1 MTTRIFIVLF
11 TTIAALCLMFAI
23 VRSSRH
29 QFETKH
35 GFNRTFLPGVQPQL
49 IKKIPVQSPLYIAG
63 INNGN
68 IYFHTDDPHT
78 IVYTDT
84 ALNTV
89 KTLSL
94 PIDTSVSRYLP
105 NGFSTY
111 VRYPEV
117 FIFAYNLAAIL
128 IYNLESGEDTVVPTP
143 SNYNNA
149 VQISDAVFML
159 KYFTGDS
166 TDQSFCKLNIT
177 TKQVTKN
184 SQLTGD
190 LSSGGTLLY
199 NEQNASCYYVHHYN
213 NRITIFDTTF
223 NSVRSAHTIDTFT
236 QSQIQY
242 LSRNKTG
249 SNDMLY
255 KPKGSRMLINYLSQ
269 LHAERIYINSLIKAD
284 NETLLT
290 DKPETAIDVY
300 NANTDKY
307 IESFYLP
314 VPRNQHLKSFRI
326 FNRNILATYT
336 NHIALYEFPS
346 LSKGECPNGIQ

>member
-1 MTTRIFIVLF
+1 MTTRILAVLF
-11 TTIAALCLMFAI
+11 TTIAALCIIFAL

-29 QFETKH
+29 QYETKH
-35 GFNRTFLPGVQPQL
+35 GFNRTFHPGSRLQL
-49 IKKIPVQSPLYIAG
+49 VKKIDVQSPLYIAG
-63 INNGN
+63 IRNGN
-68 IYFHTDDPHT
+68 IYFHTDDPGT
-78 IVYTDT
+78 IVYIDT
-84 ALNTV
+84 ALNAI

-94 PIDTSVSRYLP
+94 PVDTSLRLHLA

-117 FIFAYNLAAIL
+117 FVFAYNIAAIL
-128 IYNLESGEDTVVPTP
+128 TYNLENGKRTVIPTP

-149 VQISDAVFML
+149 VQISDSVFVL

-177 TKQVTKN
+177 TKQAFK
-184 SQLTGD
+184 SSELRED
-190 LSSGGTLLY
+190 LSSGGMLLY

-236 QSQIQY
+236 HSQIQY

-249 SNDMLY
+249 SNDILY

-269 LHAERIYINSLIKAD
+269 LHGGRLYINSLIKAD

-290 DKPETAIDVY
+290 DRPETAIDVY
-300 NANTDKY
+300 NANTDNY
-307 IESFYLP
+307 LESFYLP
-314 VPRNQHLKSFRI
+314 VPHNQHLKSFRI
-326 FNRNILATYT
+326 FDRNILATYT

-346 LSKGECPNGIQ
+346 LSK